1 MQGQRT
7 SARSERPTRT
17 FSLLLLNGG
26 VGARVGGTQPKQL
39 ITVNG
44 LPILVYSLVAAH
56 KIDAISEIVL
66 NYPEGWLDPI
76 QQIVHDYAIEKPVVY
91 VPAGATRQE
100 SVRRMLAASSEERV
114 IVHESARPLVTP
126 ADFEEIIAADA
137 ENVSFMAAI
146 PFTVAPVEPADR
158 RVVGTLDRSRL
169 RNVQLP
175 QKFSKAALA
184 EAHAAAESGDL
195 TFTEDATLC
204 ATAGLDV
211 RFIDGSDRN
220 LKVTTVTDVSLA
232 TFLLSAGAG
241 NE

>member
-1 MQGQRT
+1 MHGRQH
-7 SARSERPTRT
+7 SAPSGAK

-26 VGARVGGTQPKQL
+26 IGARVGGARPKQL
-39 ITVNG
+39 IAING

-76 QQIVHDYAIEKPVVY
+76 RQIVHDYAIEKPVVY

-100 SVRRMLAASSEERV
+100 SVCRMLAAAREERV
-114 IVHESARPLVTP
+114 IVHESARPMVT
-126 ADFEEIIAADA
+126 AEEFETIIATEA
-137 ENVSFMAAI
+137 ENVSFMAEI

-175 QKFSKAALA
+175 QKFAKAALV
-184 EAHAAAESGDL
+184 EAHAKAASGDL
-195 TFTEDATLC
+195 TFTEDATLY
-204 ATAGLDV
+204 AAAGGDV

-220 LKVTTVTDVSLA
+220 LKVTTVTDVELA
-232 TFLLSAGAG
+232 SFLLSAGARG
-241 NE
+241 E